1 MKGSRRILVRQW
13 RLLLAL
19 NASQHGLTVPQ
30 LERQTETSRSTVYRD
45 LADLTAAGAPI
56 TSERINGEAR
66 HRLLRKQELP
76 DIGFSALQIAA
87 LHLARTALEPLA
99 GTGLVSELDALLAS
113 LRPPKRQTSFRFP
126 EPPPGRPD
134 ILRAIERAQQGRW
147 RARIEYRAASRGG
160 KPTRVH
166 IEPLLLN
173 VADSEPYV
181 RAYCVER
188 GAERTYKV
196 RRIAAVHVTDEPATY
211 RPPQP
216 PEGAFENSVK
226 VWTGNAT
233 QVAVRLDAN
242 VAWLAEEYP
251 LVANQAV
258 TTLPDGAVRIE
269 ARVSGIVE
277 AARWVLGW
285 GGAAEALEPSS
296 LRRAVRDEL
305 ATALGKYGG
314 PGPAKGGRGKT
325 TGEKPSRLTRAGTR
339 GG

>member
-1 MKGSRRILVRQW
+1 MNGSRRILLRQW

-19 NASQHGLTVPQ
+19 NASQRGLTVPQ
-30 LERQTETSRSTVYRD
+30 LERETETSRSTVYRD

-76 DIGFSALQIAA
+76 EIGFSALQIAA

-99 GTGLVSELDALLAS
+99 GTGIVSELDELLAS

-134 ILRAIERAQQGRW
+134 VLKAIERAQQGRR

-160 KPTRVH
+160 KATRVH

-211 RPPQP
+211 RPPEP
-216 PEGAFENSVK
+216 PERAFENSIK
-226 VWTGNAT
+226 VWTGEPT
-233 QVAVRLDAN
+233 RVAVKLDAS

-251 LVANQAV
+251 LVANQTI
-258 TTLPDGAVRIE
+258 TTLPDEAARIE
-269 ARVSGIVE
+269 ARVSGILE

-285 GGAAEALEPSS
+285 GGAAEALEPMS

-305 ATALGKYGG
+305 AAALGKYDK
-314 PGPAKGGRGKT
+314 PGPAKGGRKRT
-325 TGEKPSRLTRAGTR
+325 TEERSDRLKQAGT
-339 GG
+339 GGG